1 MLRVV
6 AAISAVVAAVG
17 LGAVVPVASATPG
30 DQTIRVLDG
39 QIRCLLSADY
49 EGRGRPATVCG
60 RTDGASFQISPK
72 GKPLAVLLA
81 TGEHFFISGT
91 VPGDPAADLVL
102 GPGQISKLNG
112 WTVKTEDLRM
122 LVSYDIGRHGMR
134 VSPIESVPVWL

>member
-6 AAISAVVAAVG
+6 AATSAAMAVM
-17 LGAVVPVASATPG
+17 GAVSVLPLASATPP
-30 DQTIRVLDG
+30 DRTIRVLDG

-60 RTDGASFQISPK
+60 RTDGAPFQISPK

-81 TGEHFFISGT
+81 TGEQYYISGT
-91 VPGDPAADLVL
+91 VPGDPSADLVL

-112 WTVKTEDLRM
+112 WTVKTEDLRI

-134 VSPIESVPVWL
+134 VNPIEVMPAWL